1 MSSGGNYK
9 SDGTITAAG
18 HGQACIPTA
27 IKNTQFRKLKNIPTN
42 AICFDCPATR
52 PTWASVT
59 FGVFLCLDCSAAH
72 RQLGVHI
79 TFVRSVDLDEWT
91 QRQVDAMRIG
101 GNENAKKFF
110 SKHGC
115 TEKSANEKKYT
126 SKAAVAYR
134 AELAKLVEIE
144 STKRGEGTGGGE
156 GDVGGAAA
164 AEAAAL
170 ASATLL
176 DGADAVLRK
185 DVEEE
190 ARNRLN
196 AARNAN
202 GGSSAGVLQPTAILA
217 SQMAGTKG
225 KLTLTPSGT
234 PLPTPPVSGGGGL
247 GKNGTSTVGGGPK
260 LVLRKPTTT
269 SSTSFKMK
277 STKTSALRVNKLTT
291 TTAGGG
297 GGGGDNDGFED
308 VETTQKNIEDS
319 IRNEAETRKQMEEED
334 ARLAKELQ
342 DQLNGL
348 GSAIPVV
355 AAQSEPITTLPVV
368 PPKVTSPPKSA
379 HEENMK
385 KLSSMNS
392 DFFSGF

>member
-1 MSSGGNYK
+1 MSGGNYK

-18 HGQACIPTA
+18 HGQSCIPTA

-52 PTWASVT
+52 PTWGSVT

-101 GNENAKKFF
+101 GNDNAKKFF

-156 GDVGGAAA
+156 GDVAGAA
-164 AEAAAL
+164 AEAAL
-170 ASATLL
+170 ASTLL

-196 AARNAN
+196 SARNAN
-202 GGSSAGVLQPTAILA
+202 GGSSAVLLPSALLA

-234 PLPTPPVSGGGGL
+234 PLPTPPVSGGGL
-247 GKNGTSTVGGGPK
+247 GTNVTSTGGGPK

-277 STKTSALRVNKLTT
+277 TTKTSALRVNKLTT
-291 TTAGGG
+291 K
-297 GGGGDNDGFED
+297 GDTDGFED
-308 VETTQKNIEDS
+308 VETTQKNIEDN
-319 IRNEAETRKQMEEED
+319 IRVEADTKKKMEEED

-348 GSAIPVV
+348 GSAPVV
-355 AAQSEPITTLPVV
+355 VAQSEPITLPVV
-368 PPKVTSPPKSA
+368 PPKVASPPKSV

>member
-1 MSSGGNYK
+1 MSGGNYK

-27 IKNTQFRKLKNIPTN
+27 IKNAQFRKLKNIPTN

-72 RQLGVHI
+72 RQLGVHV

-101 GNENAKKFF
+101 GNDNAKKFF

-164 AEAAAL
+164 AAAADASAL
-170 ASATLL
+170 ASTLL

-196 AARNAN
+196 AAKDGSA
-202 GGSSAGVLQPTAILA
+202 GSSSGILQPTAILA

-234 PLPTPPVSGGGGL
+234 PLPTPPVSGGL
-247 GKNGTSTVGGGPK
+247 GTNGTTSTVGGPK

-269 SSTSFKMK
+269 STTSFKMK

-291 TTAGGG
+291 NTTGGG
-297 GGGGDNDGFED
+297 GGGGDHDGFED
-308 VETTQKNIEDS
+308 VETTQKNIEDN
-319 IRNEAETRKQMEEED
+319 IREEADTKKRMEEED

-348 GSAIPVV
+348 GTPVV
-355 AAQSEPITTLPVV
+355 VARSEPITTLPVV
-368 PPKVTSPPKSA
+368 PPKVASPPKSA

>member
-1 MSSGGNYK
+1 
-9 SDGTITAAG
+9 
-18 HGQACIPTA
+18 
-27 IKNTQFRKLKNIPTN
+27 
-42 AICFDCPATR
+42 
-52 PTWASVT
+52 
-59 FGVFLCLDCSAAH
+59 
-72 RQLGVHI
+72 
-79 TFVRSVDLDEWT
+79 
-91 QRQVDAMRIG
+91 
-101 GNENAKKFF
+101 
-110 SKHGC
+110 
-115 TEKSANEKKYT
+115 
-126 SKAAVAYR
+126 
-134 AELAKLVEIE
+134 
-144 STKRGEGTGGGE
+144 
-156 GDVGGAAA
+156 
-164 AEAAAL
+164 
-170 ASATLL
+170 
-176 DGADAVLRK
+176 
-185 DVEEE
+185 
-190 ARNRLN
+190 
-196 AARNAN
+196 
-202 GGSSAGVLQPTAILA
+202 
-217 SQMAGTKG
+217 MAGTKG

-247 GKNGTSTVGGGPK
+247 GTNGTSTGGGGPK

-308 VETTQKNIEDS
+308 VETTQKNIEDN

-348 GSAIPVV
+348 GNAIPVV

-368 PPKVTSPPKSA
+368 PPKVASPPKSA

>member
-1 MSSGGNYK
+1 
-9 SDGTITAAG
+9 
-18 HGQACIPTA
+18 
-27 IKNTQFRKLKNIPTN
+27 
-42 AICFDCPATR
+42 
-52 PTWASVT
+52 
-59 FGVFLCLDCSAAH
+59 
-72 RQLGVHI
+72 
-79 TFVRSVDLDEWT
+79 
-91 QRQVDAMRIG
+91 MRIG
-101 GNENAKKFF
+101 GNDNARKFF
-110 SKHGC
+110 GKHGC
-115 TEKSANEKKYT
+115 TERSANEKKYT

-164 AEAAAL
+164 AAAADASAL
-170 ASATLL
+170 ASTLL

-196 AARNAN
+196 ATKDGSA
-202 GGSSAGVLQPTAILA
+202 GSSAGILQPTAILA

-234 PLPTPPVSGGGGL
+234 PLPTPPASGGL
-247 GKNGTSTVGGGPK
+247 GTNGTTSTVGGPK

-269 SSTSFKMK
+269 STTSFKMK

-291 TTAGGG
+291 NTTQGGGGG
-297 GGGGDNDGFED
+297 GGGGDHDGFED
-308 VETTQKNIEDS
+308 VETTQKNIEDN
-319 IRNEAETRKQMEEED
+319 IREEADTKKKMEEED

-342 DQLNGL
+342 DRLNGL
-348 GSAIPVV
+348 GTPVV
-355 AAQSEPITTLPVV
+355 VAQSEPITTLPAV
-368 PPKVTSPPKSA
+368 PPKVASPPKSA